1 MNQEEKE
8 VNINDEGNPDIEPN
22 YNFKWM
28 LILLLVGIVG
38 SFIFASFMK

>member
-1 MNQEEKE
+1 MSQEENELITNDDNTPE
-8 VNINDEGNPDIEPN
+8 VQPT